1 MGHLWAASYGRRSDP
16 FLTTPQVAVSLLV
29 FCAIYALI
37 FVAGAVY
44 IYRLLQ
50 RGPVQLP
57 PFEDAAT
64 NPKRP
69 LSVTGRSPGV
79 QAVGPTLEMGE

>member
-1 MGHLWAASYGRRSDP
+1 M
-16 FLTTPQVAVSLLV
+16 SLV
-29 FCAIYALI
+29 IFFVIYLLI
-37 FVAGAVY
+37 FLAGAVY

-57 PFEDAAT
+57 SFDDAAT

-69 LSVTGRSPGV
+69 LSITGRSPGV
-79 QAVGPTLEMGE
+79 QAGAPILEMGE

>member
-1 MGHLWAASYGRRSDP
+1 MPKPASHVARYSWAVLA
-16 FLTTPQVAVSLLV
+16 VA
-29 FCAIYALI
+29 AALI
-37 FVAGAVY
+37 FLAGAVY

-57 PFEDAAT
+57 SFEGAAT

-69 LSVTGRSPGV
+69 LSMTGHSPGV
-79 QAVGPTLEMGE
+79 QARAPTLEMGE